1 MVDISL
7 VFRVINIVVAVF
19 MIIGAVAT
27 IIDGGFPNF
36 IQGIFCILLGL
47 MTAVFEFKLP
57 GQVTQFASFMF
68 SFLGRGIFYIFVGGI
83 TLGYKGLA
91 IASGVIILVVGVG
104 FVICHFIRTID
115 PPSNM
120 QQVAFDESIGHT
132 TRLQGSHME
141 SGIPAP
147 EATHKTLITDGHTI

>member
-57 GQVTQFASFMF
+57 GQVTH
-68 SFLGRGIFYIFVGGI
+68 VGGI
-83 TLGYKGLA
+83 TLGYKGLS
-91 IASGVIILVVGVG
+91 IASGVIILVVGVA
-104 FVICHFIRTID
+104 FVICHFIRTIE

-120 QQVAFDESIGHT
+120 RQVAFDESIGHT
-132 TRLQGSHME
+132 TRLQGSHIE
-141 SGIPAP
+141 SAIPAP
-147 EATHKTLITDGHTI
+147 EATHKTLISDGHTV

>member
-83 TLGYKGLA
+83 TLGYKGLS
-91 IASGVIILVVGVG
+91 IASGVIV
-104 FVICHFIRTID
+104 
-115 PPSNM
+115 SSKN
-120 QQVAFDESIGHT
+120 
-132 TRLQGSHME
+132 
-141 SGIPAP
+141 
-147 EATHKTLITDGHTI
+147 